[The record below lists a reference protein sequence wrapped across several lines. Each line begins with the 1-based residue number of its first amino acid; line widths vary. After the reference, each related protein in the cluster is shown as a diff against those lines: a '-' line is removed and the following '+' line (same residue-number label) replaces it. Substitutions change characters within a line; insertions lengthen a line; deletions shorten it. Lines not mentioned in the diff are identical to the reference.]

1 MTSVI
6 DDYLVDPKVSLL
18 DKTRM
23 QAQVLLPV
31 LRALR
36 TELGR
41 DKADAIVKQAL
52 RDWSKELF
60 AAIGETIEGSPRRKW
75 AAIQSVFGEVSG
87 REVEVEILRHD
98 NEAMDIDVTRCRF
111 AEFFRALGEPELG
124 ALLICEADFDIA
136 SVGDGEVSVQRAQTI
151 MQGAPSCTFRYK
163 FAPRE

>member
-1 MTSVI
+1 MNSVL

-23 QAQVLLPV
+23 QAQVLVPV

-36 TELGR
+36 AELGK
-41 DKADAIVKQAL
+41 DKADATVRQAL
-52 RDWSKELF
+52 RGWSKQLF
-60 AAIGETIEGSPRRKW
+60 AAIGDGIEGSPRRKW
-75 AAIQSVFGEVSG
+75 ATMQSALNDISAP
-87 REVEVEILRHD
+87 EVEAEILRQD
-98 NEAMDIDVTRCRF
+98 KETLDIDVTRCRF

-124 ALLICEADFDIA
+124 ALLICATDLDIVSA
-136 SVGDGEVSVQRAQTI
+136 SGGEVSLDRAQTL